1 MTTKISYA
9 TAFLLGLGMIFLGS
23 RFFWSPEVATAG
35 YGIQFNAGG
44 DYSFHYIK
52 GIRDIFSGLIICVF
66 VLLNERRALGV
77 TLLAGTMI
85 PVADMLIVLSKSYN
99 TNLQALPH
107 ITAIAICAVFG
118 IILLATKPQ
127 TETL

>member
-23 RFFWSPEVATAG
+23 RFFWSPQAATAG
-35 YGIQFNAGG
+35 YGIQFDAHG

-52 GIRDIFSGLIICVF
+52 GIRDLFSGLIICVF
-66 VLLNERRALGV
+66 VLLDERRALGL

-85 PVADMLIVLSKSYN
+85 PLTDMLIVLSKSYH
-99 TNLQALPH
+99 TVLQALPH
-107 ITAIAICAVFG
+107 ITAIAICAVSG
-118 IILLATKPQ
+118 IILLAAKTQSK
-127 TETL
+127 TR